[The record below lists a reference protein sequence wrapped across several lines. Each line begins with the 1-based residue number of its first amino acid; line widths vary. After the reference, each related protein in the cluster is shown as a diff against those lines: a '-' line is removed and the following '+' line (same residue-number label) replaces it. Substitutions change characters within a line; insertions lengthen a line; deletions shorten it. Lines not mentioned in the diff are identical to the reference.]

1 MRRGGRQRIEDRS
14 GGSGAS
20 HGALVGPSPTRRP
33 PGWLVGGRP
42 PSGQTVDL
50 GYELPVGGPGRF
62 QLLGARLELLAQV
75 HGGLLEL
82 GHLAPQLLGVIGSAE
97 AAGAEDLLT
106 QRLRQASGQLG
117 DLAAEP
123 LAVGAAVGQVGQQ
136 RLAADLGG
144 ARQEASG
151 WAWAARVR
159 IWARRS
165 W

>member
-75 HGGLLEL
+75 HGGLLKL

-106 QRLRQASGQLG
+106 QRLRQASGQ
-117 DLAAEP
+117 
-123 LAVGAAVGQVGQQ
+123 Q